1 MDLHDHPLFH
11 DPAAAGSP
19 PLTPE
24 LVAAAEASLGVRLPP
39 AWLAALEIC
48 NGGELRRGWLPTP
61 MPLSRGR
68 RGAAFRDLLGIGGFD
83 GTDVLGP
90 DIVDEWELPEG
101 SVVLSSEGPQAL
113 VLDYA
118 ARGPEAEPQVRYID
132 SDEDGA
138 WIVAPTVANL
148 LERLEFRK
156 SRTELALLGHL
167 ELDEVLEGLG
177 RLGGEGPARP
187 DHGGGHSLSLVG
199 REGLET
205 GPTLVRARPNR
216 RPDVG
221 ALYYP
226 ELPEQSWLVELTVT
240 ADQVP
245 ELLGQVDEIF
255 LVPTRLLHAVQAAG
269 A

>member
-1 MDLHDHPLFH
+1 MDAHDHPLFH
-11 DPAAAGSP
+11 DPASPSSP

-24 LVAAAEASLGVRLPP
+24 GVAAAEERLGVRLPP
-39 AWLAALEIC
+39 ALLSALEVC

-68 RGAAFRDLLGIGGFD
+68 SGAAFRDLLGVGGFD
-83 GTDVLGP
+83 GLDVLGP
-90 DIVDEWELPEG
+90 DIVEEWELPEG

-113 VLDYA
+113 VLDYG
-118 ARGPEAEPQVRYID
+118 ARGPRAEPQVRYID
-132 SDEDGA
+132 SDEDRA
-138 WIVAPTVANL
+138 WTVAPTVANL

-156 SRTELALLGHL
+156 TRTEVALLGRL
-167 ELDEVLEGLG
+167 DLDEVLEGMA
-177 RLGGEGPARP
+177 RLGGEGPPRT
-187 DHGGGHSLSLVG
+187 DHGDGHSLTLVG

-221 ALYYP
+221 ARYYP
-226 ELPEQSWLVELTVT
+226 ELPEESWLLELTVT

-245 ELLGQVDEIF
+245 ELLGRIDQIF
-255 LVPTRLLHAVQAAG
+255 LVPTRLLYAVQAPAG
-269 A
+269 